1 MSIDDSGFQ
10 GGLEDEFQG
19 EHGQGAEGQVGPQD
33 PAPGD
38 PEPPEFE
45 LQVPET
51 GDPGLDET
59 LRELARASAIPLE
72 DQLPVIEAVHR
83 SLQDRLADVE
93 G

>member
-1 MSIDDSGFQ
+1 MSIDDSGPDEVQ
-10 GGLEDEFQG
+10 PDEPDQEVEAGL
-19 EHGQGAEGQVGPQD
+19 VV
-33 PAPGD
+33 PG
-38 PEPPEFE
+38 
-45 LQVPET
+45 T

>member
-1 MSIDDSGFQ
+1 MSIDDS
-10 GGLEDEFQG
+10 EFQG
-19 EHGQGAEGQVGPQD
+19 AFEDDSGQGSGGRTGRPDLGQ
-33 PAPGD
+33 GD
-38 PEPPEFE
+38 PEPAEFE
-45 LQVPET
+45 RQVPET